1 VDGARHLLARV
12 ERHIHMAFSE
22 TAPLGGDPDDAA
34 AAKMAALFDRGRTGD
49 FVAVYLELRDGG
61 YGRDRLVELLRD
73 RDAGYD
79 PYFLAGAIA
88 ELPYL
93 PDEEFAPYGLDDIQI
108 AMMRARFADWYR
120 TLLRGGP
127 GR

>member
-1 VDGARHLLARV
+1 M
-12 ERHIHMAFSE
+12 HMAFSE
-22 TAPLGGDPDDAA
+22 TAFPGGDSDEAA
-34 AAKMAALFDRGRTGD
+34 AAEMVALFDRGRPGD

-61 YGRDRLVELLRD
+61 YSRDRLVELLRE

-79 PYFLAGAIA
+79 PYLLAGAIA
-88 ELPYL
+88 ELPHL

-120 TLLRGGP
+120 TLLGG
-127 GR
+127 GLGG